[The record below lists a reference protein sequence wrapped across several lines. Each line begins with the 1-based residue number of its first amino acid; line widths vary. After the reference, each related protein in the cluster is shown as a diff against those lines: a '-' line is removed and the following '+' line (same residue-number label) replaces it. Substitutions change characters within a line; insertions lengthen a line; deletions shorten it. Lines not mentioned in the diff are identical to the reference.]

1 MFQYMVKRI
10 LGVVV
15 TALVVLVI
23 AFFLIRLIPGDPAGV
38 ALGPEATPE
47 RITEF
52 REAMGL
58 NEPLPVQFAIF
69 LGRLA
74 HGDLGT
80 SIFFRQPVAQ
90 VILSRVETTF
100 WLTCA
105 ALLVTLVIGIPLGVI
120 AAVKRGT
127 WVDQGLLLLA
137 LVGVSMPSFWLG
149 LLLMLL
155 FAVNLHWLPSSG
167 FPSVFLTGQI
177 ANLRYVILPAL
188 TLGVAECALL
198 ARLTR
203 SSMLDVLR
211 TDYVRTARSK
221 GLRESRIIIKHGLR
235 NAAIPIVTVI
245 GFTIAKLFAGA
256 VVTETVFALPGIGR
270 LAIEAILSRDYPV
283 IQALMVVVALT
294 YLVFNLLTDLVY
306 GLIDPRV
313 TYR

>member
-1 MFQYMVKRI
+1 MARYMLKRI
-10 LGVVV
+10 AGVLV
-15 TALVVLVI
+15 TAVVVLVI

-47 RITEF
+47 RINEF
-52 REAMGL
+52 REQMGL
-58 NEPLPVQFAIF
+58 NQPLPVQFGIF
-69 LGRLA
+69 VGRLL
-74 HGDLGT
+74 HGDFGT
-80 SIFFRQPVAQ
+80 SIFFRQPVSQ

-105 ALLVTLVIGIPLGVI
+105 ALLVTLLIGVPLGVI

-127 WVDQGLLLLA
+127 WIDQLLLLAA
-137 LVGVSMPSFWLG
+137 LVGVSLPSFWLG
-149 LLLMLL
+149 LLLILL
-155 FAVNLHWLPSSG
+155 FAVDLRWLPSSG

-177 ANLRYVILPAL
+177 ANLRYIILPAV

-211 TDYVRTARSK
+211 TDYITTARAK
-221 GLRESRIIIKHGLR
+221 GLKESRIIIKHGLR

-306 GLIDPRV
+306 AVIDPRV
-313 TYR
+313 SYR